1 MWRETAHWQ
10 YFNTKNN
17 NIYIEIMENISRKK
31 FLKTVGSVIVG
42 GSIAGVSGFVI
53 KENLQ
58 KNGLAPASN
67 GNVNPTGDDDFIS
80 PYKQISMFA
89 TEGDI
94 EAFEQYGGR
103 LYIATANTISI
114 TDDYG
119 QPTLR
124 FPVKEGIIRD
134 MAVDAD
140 GIYLLRPYSIEVYSF
155 AGALVREWKA
165 CSEYAGYCS
174 FTLAEDFIFVTDKEN
189 KNICKYTRT
198 GDFVKF
204 IESPNRFIIPSL
216 TYGIA
221 YVNGKLYCSNSGR
234 HQVETYTLDGE
245 YTGKFGSP
253 GGNPG
258 AFCGCCNPVHLT
270 YTPSGEIITS
280 EKGSP
285 RISCYGSD
293 GTFRSLLLNS
303 KLLGGGNV
311 AYEAKVAGDKIFVAG
326 KNLVTI
332 YGYDSQLAA
341 AAGACGGCN
350 AKCGLKTV

>member
-1 MWRETAHWQ
+1 
-10 YFNTKNN
+10 
-17 NIYIEIMENISRKK
+17 MENISRKK
-31 FLKTVGSVIVG
+31 FLKTVGSVVVG

-53 KENLQ
+53 KENLW
-58 KNGLAPASN
+58 KNGLVPAS
-67 GNVNPTGDDDFIS
+67 VKDMDTTGDENFVS
-80 PYKQISMFA
+80 PYKQIASFA
-89 TEGDI
+89 TVGNI

-119 QPTLR
+119 KPTLH
-124 FPVKEGIIRD
+124 FTVKEGIIRD
-134 MAVDAD
+134 MAVGED

-155 AGALVREWKA
+155 AGKLVREWKA
-165 CSEYAGYCS
+165 CSEHADYCS
-174 FTLAEDFIFVTDKEN
+174 FALAENFVFVTDKDN
-189 KNICKYTRT
+189 KNICKYTSE

-204 IESPNRFIIPSL
+204 IESPNRFVIPSL

-221 YVNGKLYCSNSGR
+221 YAGGKLYCSNSGR
-234 HQVETYTLDGE
+234 HQVEIYTLDGE

-280 EKGSP
+280 EKGNP
-285 RISCYGSD
+285 RISCYGGD
-293 GTFRSLLLNS
+293 GTFRSILLNN
-303 KLLGGGNV
+303 KTLGGGTA

-326 KNLVTI
+326 KNLLTI
-332 YGYDSQLAA
+332 YAYDSQLAA
-341 AAGACGGCN
+341 AGACNDCN